1 MLFGF
6 LLLLFLKSECLYSGV
21 KLFVQV
27 TRHVWECMEKSGNSC
42 PVSTFC
48 ILKRV
53 VQMLQTQEND
63 LLRIA
68 LFPKVNVLYLRK
80 EYFVFVSSGR
90 GKTFPIGAQIIII
103 FFISLVFVSSLNI
116 KKIYWKTSNF
126 QQLKLHWKEWHWAN
140 LYCGWSLNNAVSSEN
155 EMAWKIKVFHTG
167 AGHQG
172 GKKHSLSVSCLGI
185 HKLGHTPML
194 HQDHM
199 SQGLVWKETLLYPLG
214 VTQEERLELQAALL
228 TFVPW
233 QTPCFCIAACPYST
247 IGQSPVCCCGST

>member
-1 MLFGF
+1 MEHIRLQMLFGF

-90 GKTFPIGAQIIII
+90 GKTFPNWSSDYY
-103 FFISLVFVSSLNI
+103 FFSSLW
-116 KKIYWKTSNF
+116 YLF
-126 QQLKLHWKEWHWAN
+126 PA
-140 LYCGWSLNNAVSSEN
+140 
-155 EMAWKIKVFHTG
+155 
-167 AGHQG
+167 
-172 GKKHSLSVSCLGI
+172 
-185 HKLGHTPML
+185 
-194 HQDHM
+194 
-199 SQGLVWKETLLYPLG
+199 
-214 VTQEERLELQAALL
+214 
-228 TFVPW
+228 
-233 QTPCFCIAACPYST
+233 
-247 IGQSPVCCCGST
+247 

>member
-1 MLFGF
+1 
-6 LLLLFLKSECLYSGV
+6 
-21 KLFVQV
+21 
-27 TRHVWECMEKSGNSC
+27 MEKSGNSC

-116 KKIYWKTSNF
+116 KIYIYIYFQFPAIKTT
-126 QQLKLHWKEWHWAN
+126 LKR
-140 LYCGWSLNNAVSSEN
+140 
-155 EMAWKIKVFHTG
+155 MT
-167 AGHQG
+167 
-172 GKKHSLSVSCLGI
+172 LG
-185 HKLGHTPML
+185 
-194 HQDHM
+194 
-199 SQGLVWKETLLYPLG
+199 
-214 VTQEERLELQAALL
+214 
-228 TFVPW
+228 
-233 QTPCFCIAACPYST
+233 
-247 IGQSPVCCCGST
+247 